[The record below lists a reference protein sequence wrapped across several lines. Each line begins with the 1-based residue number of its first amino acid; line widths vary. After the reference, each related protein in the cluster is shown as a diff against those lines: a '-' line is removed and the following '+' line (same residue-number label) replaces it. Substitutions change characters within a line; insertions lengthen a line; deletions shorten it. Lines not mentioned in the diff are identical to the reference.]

1 MLESILNETASSITM
16 THMAVCTAVSLGLG
30 FVLAGIHT
38 YRNQSSRNFLM
49 TLVLLPAFILS
60 IIFTVVFCNKLKIEY
75 EYSYADG
82 ILTIDRITNGKKR
95 KQCLELDLKH
105 AERICLYGQEDA
117 SGSEEAEASVDDYAS
132 GRSDARVYIL
142 LFKSDGRRHKVI
154 FEPDDKMLSAIKQTV
169 PEIMY

>member
-1 MLESILNETASSITM
+1 MLECVVRRQIPDAGKVMRVVMIALTVLIGIL
-16 THMAVCTAVSLGLG
+16 G
-30 FVLAGIHT
+30 VL
-38 YRNQSSRNFLM
+38 

>member
-1 MLESILNETASSITM
+1 MLECVVRRQIPDSGKVMRVVMIALTVLIGIL
-16 THMAVCTAVSLGLG
+16 G
-30 FVLAGIHT
+30 VL
-38 YRNQSSRNFLM
+38 

>member
-1 MLESILNETASSITM
+1 MLECVVRRQIPDAGKVMRVVMIALTVLIGIL
-16 THMAVCTAVSLGLG
+16 G
-30 FVLAGIHT
+30 VL
-38 YRNQSSRNFLM
+38 

-169 PEIMY
+169 SEIMY

>member
-1 MLESILNETASSITM
+1 MVECVVRRQIPDAGKVMCVVMIVLTTLIGIL
-16 THMAVCTAVSLGLG
+16 G
-30 FVLAGIHT
+30 VL
-38 YRNQSSRNFLM
+38 

-105 AERICLYGQEDA
+105 VERICPYGQEGA
-117 SGSEEAEASVDDYAS
+117 YGSEEAEVSVDDYAS
-132 GRSDARVYIL
+132 DRSDARVYTL
-142 LFKSDGRRHKVI
+142 LFKSNGRRYKVI
-154 FEPDDKMLSAIKQTV
+154 FEPDDKMLNTIKQTM

>member
-1 MLESILNETASSITM
+1 MLECVVRRQIPDAGKVMRVVMIALTVLIGIL
-16 THMAVCTAVSLGLG
+16 G
-30 FVLAGIHT
+30 VL
-38 YRNQSSRNFLM
+38 

-117 SGSEEAEASVDDYAS
+117 SCSEEAEASVDDYAS

>member
-1 MLESILNETASSITM
+1 MLESVVRRQIPDAGKVMRVVMIALTVLIGIL
-16 THMAVCTAVSLGLG
+16 G
-30 FVLAGIHT
+30 VL
-38 YRNQSSRNFLM
+38 

-169 PEIMY
+169 SEIMY